1 MSVVKARSKGRKGRV
16 SSSGKRPSKKTR
28 KTSNRGGDAVSEPE
42 LVVKWFRL
50 LARRRGAWL
59 QHLWLRDGSIEG
71 LGRSSHAE
79 LAGVLNNDDS
89 LEAELEW
96 ARNDDSVQAW
106 IDEAE
111 EVKRQLD
118 DFSGSRFSRLAEVFA
133 LSNEEKELLQLS
145 AAIAFEPKLKFV
157 CAYMQEHAGKTYLTD
172 DLAGRLLAKDLSS
185 ISLPEMNL
193 FRWNL
198 IQRRDVYGEPDT
210 FVCDP
215 QVHQWLL
222 GRSSLNES
230 LISVAE
236 LVVAPAFVIPEWPI
250 DETVRWAS
258 TLLTSN
264 TSRMR
269 IVVSAPQFAGKREFA
284 AAIAEQLGIPLLII
298 DTDQIEDQEWPR
310 VFQRAQRQVFLDSAA
325 IAWTGEVATRRPW
338 PRQQAIFPLQFVLC
352 EPGMEPPTVPNLI
365 DRAISLP
372 MPEASTRE
380 TLWRDSSE
388 PAQKWSDAEIKKLSE
403 QHSLWPREIERIVQ
417 LGGDTPSHAS
427 TIARANARNRF
438 GHLAEVLD
446 SSFTPGDLVLPVGVK
461 ELLAAITFE
470 AEERT
475 SFWQGEERR
484 RLFPQGRGVV
494 ALFTGPSGTGK
505 TMAAQVIAAQLTR
518 DLLRINIAQLVSK
531 WVGETSKNIEQ
542 IMRAAIENDVV
553 LFFDEADAL
562 FARRSTEI
570 RDAQDRFANTDT
582 AFLLQA
588 IEAYPGIAIL
598 SSNLKSNIDAAFLR
612 RLRYVVE
619 FPKPDPSLRQ
629 TLWTRLIAAL
639 SSLDDAKSLAH
650 PIELLAKN
658 VEATGAQIKFAVLG
672 AMFSAKAKGRA
683 LSAKDLLVG
692 IDRELAKEGRAIESA
707 ERAAIIS
714 AG

>member
-1 MSVVKARSKGRKGRV
+1 MSAAKGSSKGRKARASRKQ
-16 SSSGKRPSKKTR
+16 SSARTKKTQ
-28 KTSNRGGDAVSEPE
+28 SRGGNSASEPD

-79 LAGVLNNDDS
+79 LAGILNGDDS

-96 ARNDDSVQAW
+96 ARSDESVHAW

-118 DFSGSRFSRLAEVFA
+118 DFPGSRFSRLAEIFA
-133 LSNEEKELLQLS
+133 LGSEEKELLQLS
-145 AAIAFEPKLKFV
+145 AAVEFEPKLKFV
-157 CAYMQEHAGKTYLTD
+157 CAYMQEHAGKTYLTE
-172 DLAGRLLAKDLSS
+172 DLAGRLLGRDLSS
-185 ISLPEMNL
+185 VGLPELNL

-198 IQRRDVYGEPDT
+198 VQRREAYAESST
-210 FVCDP
+210 LVCDP
-215 QVHQWLL
+215 QVQHWLR

-230 LISVAE
+230 LVGVAE
-236 LVVAPAFVIPEWPI
+236 LVVTPRFVIPEWRVEEI
-250 DETVRWAS
+250 VQWAS
-258 TLLTSN
+258 VRLNSKN
-264 TSRMR
+264 SPMR
-269 IVVSAPQFAGKREFA
+269 IIVSAPNFAGKRQFA
-284 AAIAEQLGIPLLII
+284 AAVAVQLGIPLLIV
-298 DTDQIEDQEWPR
+298 DTDHIEDQEWPR
-310 VFQRAQRQVFLDSAA
+310 VFQRAQRQAFLDPTAL
-325 IAWTGEVATRRPW
+325 AWTGEMATRRPW
-338 PRQQAIFPLQFVLC
+338 PVQQAIFPLQFVLC

-365 DRAISLP
+365 DRVVSLP
-372 MPEASTRE
+372 MPEAPTRE
-380 TLWRDSSE
+380 KLWRGAS
-388 PAQKWSDAEIKKLSE
+388 PAAEKWKSGEIKKLSE

-417 LGGDTPSHAS
+417 LGGDNPSRAS
-427 TIARANARNRF
+427 TIARENARTRF

-446 SSFTPGDLVLPVGVK
+446 SSFTPADLVLPEGVK
-461 ELLAAITFE
+461 ELLSAITFE

-494 ALFTGPSGTGK
+494 VLFTGPSGTGK
-505 TMAAQVIAAQLTR
+505 TMAAQVIAGQLTR

-598 SSNLKSNIDAAFLR
+598 SSNLKANIDAAFLR
-612 RLRYVVE
+612 RLRYLVE
-619 FPKPDPSLRQ
+619 FPKPDASLRQ
-629 TLWTRLIAAL
+629 VLWTRFITSL
-639 SSLDDAKSLAH
+639 SSDEDAKSLVH
-650 PIELLAKN
+650 PIELLATN

-672 AMFSAKAKGRA
+672 AMFSARASGRVVA
-683 LSAKDLLVG
+683 AKDLLIG
-692 IDRELAKEGRAIESA
+692 IDRELAKEGRAIGSA
-707 ERAAIIS
+707 ERAAIIE